1 MEAGGRVVFTATR
14 GAVRDELWCDAAR
27 ETAARLGLTVA
38 LNTFSRPVST
48 AQWAELLAEA
58 EAVIS
63 TWGAPRLDGSVLERN
78 TCLRF
83 VGHAAGSVAGIVSPE
98 LRRRGVRVSS
108 ANREMAESVA
118 RWCLMMTMV
127 AMRNLLHY
135 AQFGVGHGMN
145 AGNRHLVRDPREC
158 SVAVWGYGH
167 VAQAFI
173 RMVKPHRPKELLVAD
188 GYLTEEMALRAGVT
202 KASVRGLFERADVI
216 LLLQSLTEQTRHVV
230 DQEHLASIRDGAAL
244 INAGRA
250 HLVQPEALI
259 SELLRGRFT
268 GIFDVHHTEPLP
280 AESPFR
286 HMPNVIL
293 TPHCAGRE
301 GRSRYVGLMLEEYDR
316 LRRGEPLQYEISARH
331 AASMTRAC

>member
-1 MEAGGRVVFTATR
+1 
-14 GAVRDELWCDAAR
+14 
-27 ETAARLGLTVA
+27 
-38 LNTFSRPVST
+38 
-48 AQWAELLAEA
+48 
-58 EAVIS
+58 
-63 TWGAPRLDGSVLERN
+63 
-78 TCLRF
+78 
-83 VGHAAGSVAGIVSPE
+83 
-98 LRRRGVRVSS
+98 
-108 ANREMAESVA
+108 
-118 RWCLMMTMV
+118 
-127 AMRNLLHY
+127 
-135 AQFGVGHGMN
+135 MN

-173 RMVKPHRPKELLVAD
+173 RMVKPHRPKEQLVED

-250 HLVQPEALI
+250 HLVQYDPLVE
-259 SELLRGRFT
+259 ELRRGRFT

-280 AESPFR
+280 ADSPLR
-286 HMPNVIL
+286 SMPNVIL

-301 GRSRYVGLMLEEYDR
+301 GRSRYVALMLEEYGR
-316 LRRGEPLQYEISARH
+316 LQRGERLQYEIAPEH
-331 AASMTRAC
+331 AAAMTGAP